1 MHEEIPLIYF
11 AWGEL
16 SETEA
21 FGLMP
26 RLREFLK
33 EG

>member
-1 MHEEIPLIYF
+1 MYEEILSIYF

-16 SETEA
+16 SETAA

-26 RLREFLK
+26 RLTEFLK